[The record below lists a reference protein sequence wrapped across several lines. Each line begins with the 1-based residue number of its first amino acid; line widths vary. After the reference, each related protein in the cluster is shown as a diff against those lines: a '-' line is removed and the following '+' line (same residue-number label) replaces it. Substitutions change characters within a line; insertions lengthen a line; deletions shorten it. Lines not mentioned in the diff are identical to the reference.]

1 MLIFTIPKRK
11 SYVAYILY
19 SLQIF
24 SLLDATDISCFLLNH
39 IQETSH
45 MDFVLH
51 IYKANKIKK
60 WRKILIVPKIL
71 QMYRTLPGTIFLPK
85 TVQLYGVGNAGQ

>member
-1 MLIFTIPKRK
+1 MLIFTISKRK

-24 SLLDATDISCFLLNH
+24 SLLDSTDIACYLLNY

-45 MDFVLH
+45 KEIVLH

-60 WRKILIVPKIL
+60 WRKILIVPKIFL
-71 QMYRTLPGTIFLPK
+71 MYRTLSGTIFLPK